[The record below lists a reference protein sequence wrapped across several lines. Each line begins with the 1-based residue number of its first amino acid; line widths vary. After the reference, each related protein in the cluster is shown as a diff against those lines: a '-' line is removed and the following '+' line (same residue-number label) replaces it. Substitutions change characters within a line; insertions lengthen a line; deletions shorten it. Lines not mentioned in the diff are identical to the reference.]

1 MTENEIM
8 VAKDKMLEKIAKRLG
23 QGEPPCD
30 NCHFIDE
37 VAEFCTAEEYC
48 NDLCNPTE
56 CWYKVLKNI
65 VNNGG

>member
-8 VAKDKMLEKIAKRLG
+8 VAKDEMLRKIAKRLG

-30 NCHFIDE
+30 SYHFIDE
-37 VAEFCTAEEYC
+37 VADFCDEQYC
-48 NDLCNPTE
+48 SDLCGPTE